1 MSIRKST
8 LIFLFAV
15 FAAGFLSIF
24 PLKAQQRGREAKN
37 NSAKLVAALQD
48 MRTTS
53 KQLAALYKQAYQAG
67 EIGIQQLITAQREL
81 LKVELKLAKEPADRI
96 KVLSQ
101 LLQLAKDAE
110 KIAMAQY
117 KSGQATKSD
126 VLQGRIARLHIE
138 VLILEELN

>member
-15 FAAGFLSIF
+15 FAAGFLSII

-53 KQLAALYKQAYQAG
+53 KQLAAIYKQAYQAG

>member
-117 KSGQATKSD
+117 KSDQATKSD